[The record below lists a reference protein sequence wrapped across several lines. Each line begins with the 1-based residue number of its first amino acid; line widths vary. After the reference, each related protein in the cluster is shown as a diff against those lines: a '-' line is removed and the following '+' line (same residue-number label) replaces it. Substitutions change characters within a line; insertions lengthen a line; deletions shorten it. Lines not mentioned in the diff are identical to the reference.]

1 MRSIIFA
8 SLFASVLGCSG
19 SHGGGVPSTPG
30 AEPSEA
36 KVDVARVDAS
46 SVPSAALPAAVA
58 ANNAFAA
65 DLYTRLVAAG
75 SSQNIITSPVSA
87 SIALGMAYAGAS
99 GTTASQIAAALHFA
113 DATLIA
119 DGQNA
124 LGQALAQ
131 RGPAAA
137 SQAQA
142 PTDGS
147 VGDQELRVVN
157 SIWGQRSY
165 SWSTSFLGVLAASYG
180 AGVYLEDFAGA
191 PDQATSAIN
200 DWVKAQTDGAI
211 YPLLQT
217 LDPLTRMVLVNAVY
231 LNLNWVS
238 PFFSSQTQPGPFT
251 RADGSQVTANL
262 LNQTEPLAY
271 TDDGQAQVVA
281 IPLLGSID
289 AVITLPHLDVPLA
302 AYEAT
307 LTATSAAITVPTGAQ
322 PVQLSLPKIDFTTP
336 TFSLKSELQAMG
348 MADAFVATQAN
359 FTAMCSAPTTCANL
373 YIDDVEQKA
382 QIAVQEYGV
391 EAAAATAVVFEDSA
405 GYGGP
410 IPAMVV
416 NRPYLIALVDQPT
429 GAVLFLG
436 HVEDPTAK

>member
-19 SHGGGVPSTPG
+19 SHGGGAPGTPG
-30 AEPSEA
+30 AEPAEA
-36 KVDVARVDAS
+36 KVNVARVDAA

-65 DLYTRLVAAG
+65 DLYTRLVAAAA
-75 SSQNIITSPVSA
+75 SQNLITSPVSA

-99 GTTASQIAAALHFA
+99 GTTASQMAAALHFA

-131 RGPAAA
+131 RGPAAMTG
-137 SQAQA
+137 
-142 PTDGS
+142 TDGS
-147 VGDQELRVVN
+147 GADQELQVVN

-165 SWSTSFLGVLAASYG
+165 PWSTSFLGVLAASYG

-238 PFFSSQTQPGPFT
+238 PFVSSQTQPGPFT
-251 RADGSQVTANL
+251 RTDGSQVTANL
-262 LNQTEPLAY
+262 LNDTEPLAY

-289 AVITLPHLDVPLA
+289 AVITLPHPDVPLA
-302 AYEAT
+302 AYEAA
-307 LTATSAAITVPTGAQ
+307 LTATSAALTAPTSTA

-348 MADAFVATQAN
+348 MVDAFVATQAN
-359 FTAMCSAPTTCANL
+359 FTAMCSDPTTCANL
-373 YIDDVEQKA
+373 YVDNVEQKA
-382 QIAVQEYGV
+382 QIAVQESGV
-391 EAAAATAVVFEDSA
+391 EAAAATAVVFAASA

-410 IPAMVV
+410 ITAMVV